1 MVGSL
6 KGRVI
11 IIQLMLVLEIVSLI
25 RVRGFADARYSFH
38 CGLVNNFDLYCL
50 RKALKRILRQLHVHM
65 LCFANLFVK
74 IMCVFPF

>member
-11 IIQLMLVLEIVSLI
+11 IIQLMLVLEMVSLI

-38 CGLVNNFDLYCL
+38 CGLVNNFDIYSSS
-50 RKALKRILRQLHVHM
+50 KSFENDTGAAAYLHAM
-65 LCFANLFVK
+65 FANLFVK
-74 IMCVFPF
+74 IICVFPF